1 MTLEDKA
8 SKLSDYCDDNF
19 DLCTGC
25 PHHDDTKEDWWCHF
39 PASDPRYSEFVN
51 KCYKYHFGEPTEDKA
66 KPKNPYWDRVCKLQ
80 DKQREKGIT
89 TYGQGLEDNH
99 EPVVKRIQHIEEELV
114 DALMYLEWLKD
125 ALGGNIDG

>member
-1 MTLEDKA
+1 MTHEEMDAVVQDYCESMGCDCEKCII
-8 SKLSDYCDDNF
+8 KEQCDYCDGNF
-19 DLCTGC
+19 GSTLNFFTCKAAYDILTYG
-25 PHHDDTKEDWWCHF
+25 TK
-39 PASDPRYSEFVN
+39 A
-51 KCYKYHFGEPTEDKA
+51 EDKP

-80 DKQREKGIT
+80 DKQREKGIR